1 MSSVTVERHLDPS
14 LIPPINTL
22 IYLNLSRERS
32 LCGWAVYSHFS
43 SPHSVIFKHAPT
55 IKHLHVSHSLSPY
68 RINQFAFHFSFLGK
82 TNLSP
87 SFILSFCFLSFPHSV
102 ISPFQRKM
110 SGSSSVLSISP
121 SFISVAL
128 SYEALE
134 RFNVFLLTAS

>member
-43 SPHSVIFKHAPT
+43 SPHSVMFKHVPT

-82 TNLSP
+82 TNLSH
-87 SFILSFCFLSFPHSV
+87 LSFFLSFPHSV

-134 RFNVFLLTAS
+134 RFNGFLLTAS